1 MTRIAFSIW
10 NSRIAPV
17 FEVAR
22 HMMVTEET
30 DERSYAEAYCFDSN
44 NTVERATIL
53 RSLGVTHLVCGAIT
67 TETSEILYELG
78 IEVSSFVSGDY
89 EQVKEALYA
98 GSLHRKRHRMPGCKR
113 QLSCQQRLK
122 KKT

>member
-1 MTRIAFSIW
+1 MTRIAFSLW

-22 HMMVTEET
+22 HLVITEELH
-30 DERSYAEAYCFDSN
+30 DQSYAESYCFASDN
-44 NTVERATIL
+44 IIERATML
-53 RSLGVTHLVCGAIT
+53 RALRVTHLVCGAIT
-67 TETSEILYELG
+67 TETMEILYELG
-78 IEVSSFVSGDY
+78 LEISSFVAGDY
-89 EQVKEALYA
+89 EQVKEALHA